1 MAPRPPGVPRRW
13 GQSPPVWSPREKRAA
28 RWRRRGSVGPGAG
41 PSAGSSPAGWLCAL
55 GRGGRAP
62 RSGSGPGSCPPPAV
76 AMSCSHFCSSAS
88 EEVPALTR
96 EPAGGF
102 AGESR
107 GVCGCGRG
115 LGLGCGQGC
124 GCRCG
129 PPCHLACACSSTVL
143 GLARGRSL
151 LPSRSVCAKCVPGLS
166 GVGRLSVSPG
176 GCPESV
182 QGPGHPRGCQSHGAL
197 RAPGRSPR
205 RGAHGD
211 PEMRAA
217 ALPASSALGPV
228 TEAAIGEPMTP
239 GTGLSAGQTRGLR
252 DGDGPE
258 CRAPRVPGPMRRLQR
273 GVQSWAQQGQR
284 QAAQA

>member
-55 GRGGRAP
+55 GRGGQAP

-107 GVCGCGRG
+107 GVCGRGCGR
-115 LGLGCGQGC
+115 GLGCGQGC

-129 PPCHLACACSSTVL
+129 PLCHLACVCSSTVL

-182 QGPGHPRGCQSHGAL
+182 LGPGAPPGVSVPRSLTCSWAQS
-197 RAPGRSPR
+197 PQRSPWRPGDESCCTARVVRPWPCDRGSR
-205 RGAHGD
+205 RGAHD
-211 PEMRAA
+211 P
-217 ALPASSALGPV
+217 
-228 TEAAIGEPMTP
+228 
-239 GTGLSAGQTRGLR
+239 
-252 DGDGPE
+252 GDGPE
-258 CRAPRVPGPMRRLQR
+258 CRANPG
-273 GVQSWAQQGQR
+273 
-284 QAAQA
+284 AAGR